1 MRPALP
7 ETILSGKGSEAKRIR
22 RSRKTHPQSKYAA
35 HASCSTPDFPEITR
49 DVKKKK
55 INFPEGL
62 GMALRS
68 SFVRHSNY

>member
-55 INFPEGL
+55 KYFSEVLAILLPIP
-62 GMALRS
+62 
-68 SFVRHSNY
+68 